1 MSLLVFVILIN
12 HFFLSHQSLTSSPSP
27 PLPWSVL
34 PRQPPPPP
42 LSPSVFSACSTCQLI
57 FCLFLLLPLSSA
69 EADPSRSSSSS
80 LYMLLCPAVT
90 LSLNQPSSYRRPQRR
105 KKQWSITL
113 PQLPE
118 SLSSVIS
125 GVDVW
130 AVRQSFGT
138 DPSHSWSLVTDK
150 VDLLPMMKWVQLI
163 FELCTVMKLHSS
175 S

>member
-1 MSLLVFVILIN
+1 MIKNEKTLKSQTSLLVFVILIN
-12 HFFLSHQSLTSSPSP
+12 HILPSHQSLTSSPSP
-27 PLPWSVL
+27 PLSWSVL
-34 PRQPPPPP
+34 PQQPPPPP
-42 LSPSVFSACSTCQLI
+42 LSPSACSRCQLI

-69 EADPSRSSSSS
+69 EVDLSRGSSSS
-80 LYMLLCPAVT
+80 LYLSLCPAVT

-130 AVRQSFGT
+130 VVKQYN
-138 DPSHSWSLVTDK
+138 LVQIHHTA
-150 VDLLPMMKWVQLI
+150 DLLLQIKLIYFQLWNGFI
-163 FELCTVMKLHSS
+163 
-175 S
+175 